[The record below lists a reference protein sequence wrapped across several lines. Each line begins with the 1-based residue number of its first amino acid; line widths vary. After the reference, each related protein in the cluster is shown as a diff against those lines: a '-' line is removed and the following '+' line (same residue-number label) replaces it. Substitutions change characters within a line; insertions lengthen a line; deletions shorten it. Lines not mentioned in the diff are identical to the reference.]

1 MAEPGPG
8 DAIELAVTYIS
19 IVGETSK
26 IPRAVK
32 NAMLESQLY
41 VNRNPL
47 TITAR
52 VDVQNLTG
60 HTIQA
65 DVVPD
70 FEHFADRMRLGLAME
85 MARHNWSIPV
95 GVDIDAASAMAAF
108 EALHSALQAA
118 ATPIT
123 QRVDVDVD
131 RNASGSITSVSS
143 AIGSL
148 TKGVAYASAGA
159 AAISAIT
166 GAAGAAAGAVGVLGV
181 GLAALGP
188 AAAAAGATVAV
199 GLSGIKDTFS
209 ALKSAQDSA
218 GADSK
223 AQASAIAA
231 AQKQVESAMKGVE
244 SASKD
249 LEDANK
255 DLEDSQKDLNSS
267 YKDAADNL
275 EDLKMAAAD
284 AALSEKEAA
293 QALKEANQDLA
304 DAKTPKEREKA
315 LLRIERAQLNLAKAQ
330 EANRDAQ
337 DENREAEEKGIENSD
352 AVTSAKDKVASAT
365 DRVSQAE
372 QKLSDAHSTVTEAQ
386 KALQDA
392 TNKTSAAQ
400 DKAAKALAALS
411 PNARE
416 WVLAIQS
423 MAPAWKEVKTATQ
436 DALFA
441 DSATGIKDLAKAALP
456 TLKAGLVDVAGS
468 MNGLTKQFAAFWSAP
483 QNLAGVEAIFKG
495 TADFIDGMGPGLQ
508 QMTQGFLSIGTAFA
522 PVANQVGAQFAG
534 MLGQIGQAFTDTM
547 NNGQLT
553 QLFSTF
559 GDVLAGLGAG
569 LNPLIQGLIQIGNI
583 VGPTLGPLFQS
594 LGEAIKSMAPALGQ
608 IGAVFAETLT
618 AIMPQLADFISQ
630 LAIGLAPVLPVIGTL
645 LSSMMDA
652 LTPMIGPLSQIAQ
665 VVGNTLAQAFTAL
678 QPAIGPLS
686 TAIVSLITAIA
697 PIIPVVAEVVAGL
710 ITALAPALTTIFD
723 ALSPVIKQI
732 ADSMMPVF
740 KQLQPILADV
750 ATKIGNALAKAL
762 EQIAPYIPQMAQA
775 FGDLV
780 LAIAPMIPQLVE
792 IALSLLPP
800 FLDVV
805 IAILPQVLKFIEVL
819 TWLIEK
825 VVIPLVIPYIKQ
837 MTDGIKTGLETVA
850 TVITTVREKIGTAI
864 DRMKNFFG
872 DLSKTVDE
880 KWDGI
885 VKKIAGSVK
894 KIGELLKKVPSIPG
908 ISSGIAET
916 GKELIRWAEANGA
929 ARGGFATGTGVARP
943 QGGGRKVVGP
953 GTGTSDSVLAM
964 LGGKPIALSNGEF
977 ISTEQAYQNGAPLLW
992 ALNQGWVP
1000 SPEFLSAMVG
1010 GVPGFAKGGVP
1021 GKAFAESMDPA
1032 SYLMGGFSRSSI
1044 DCSGMVSAVVNDA
1057 LGLDAFDSR
1066 MSTVSEGS
1074 WLKNKGAKSGL
1085 GGAGDISIGWYD
1097 QGGGANGH
1105 TAMTLGD
1112 GTNVE
1117 SRGTDGVVVGAN
1129 ARGAADS
1136 MFDHFMHLPEALLQG
1151 GDGGKKGA
1159 TSGGRPAKLGG
1170 SNGSGGTGGS
1180 SGGSGGSGGTGGTGG
1195 NSSAGSD
1202 AINAF
1207 ITNWPA
1213 EFGVG
1218 TGGPAATSTTG
1229 LTTSPNSDVD
1239 VSQIPVTTTP
1249 QSTLTADT
1257 STHPLSGA
1265 PLTGELFNGSSPW
1278 YMASSPEQAFT
1289 NLQSQAT
1296 TQLES
1301 TVSDVQSFFTD
1312 NWQEMVE
1319 TGAGVLGMGAM
1330 SGGTTVNVT
1339 NNGMSPEGAARAV
1352 ERQMRRTNLATMRSG
1367 GFGR

>member
-85 MARHNWSIPV
+85 LARHNWSIPV

-108 EALHSALQAA
+108 QALHSALQAA

-131 RNASGSITSVSS
+131 RNASGSIASVSS

-231 AQKQVESAMKGVE
+231 AQKQVESAMNGVE

-255 DLEDSQKDLNSS
+255 NLEDSQKDLNSS

-352 AVTSAKDKVASAT
+352 AVTSAKDKVASAS
-365 DRVSQAE
+365 DRVAQAE

-416 WVLAIQS
+416 WVLALQS

-441 DSATGIKDLAKAALP
+441 DSAAGIKDLATAALP
-456 TLKAGLVDVAGS
+456 TLKAGMVDVAGS

-483 QNLAGVEAIFKG
+483 QNLAGVQSIFAG
-495 TADFIDGMGPGLQ
+495 TANFIDGLGPGLQ
-508 QMTQGFLSIGTAFA
+508 QATQGLLSMGTAFE
-522 PVANQVGAQFAG
+522 PVANQVGAQFGG

-559 GDVLAGLGAG
+559 GDVLEGLGQG
-569 LNPLIQGLIQIGNI
+569 LNPLIQGFIEIGNI
-583 VGPTLGPLFQS
+583 VGPTLGPLFKS
-594 LGEAIKSMAPALGQ
+594 LGEAFKSMAPALGQ
-608 IGAVFAETLT
+608 IGAVFATTLT
-618 AIMPQLADFISQ
+618 AIMPDLANFISA
-630 LAIGLAPVLPVIGTL
+630 LAVGLAPVLPVIGTL
-645 LSSMMDA
+645 LQSMMTA
-652 LTPMIGPLSQIAQ
+652 LTPMIGPLSEIAQ
-665 VVGNTLAQAFTAL
+665 VVGNALAQAFTAL
-678 QPAIGPLS
+678 APAIGPLS

-762 EQIAPYIPQMAQA
+762 EQIAPYIPQMAKA

-837 MTDGIKTGLETVA
+837 MTDNIRTGLETVA

-894 KIGELLKKVPSIPG
+894 KIGQLLVTAGESKFPFPGKDGVKSIG
-908 ISSGIAET
+908 NDLVA
-916 GKELIRWAEANGA
+916 WATANGA
-929 ARGGFATGTGVARP
+929 AKGGYATGSGIARP
-943 QGGGRKVVGP
+943 QGGGRKVTGP

-977 ISTEQAYQNGAPLLW
+977 ISTEQAYENGAPLLW

-1010 GVPGFAKGGVP
+1010 GVPGFAKGGIP

-1057 LGLDAFDSR
+1057 LGLNPFDSR
-1066 MSTVSEGS
+1066 MSTVSEGT
-1074 WLKNKGAKSGL
+1074 WLAAKGAVSGL
-1085 GGAGDISIGWYD
+1085 GGSGDISIGWYD

-1117 SRGTDGVVVGAN
+1117 SRGSDGVVIGAN
-1129 ARGAADS
+1129 ARGAADP
-1136 MFDHFMHLPEALLQG
+1136 MFDHFMHIPEALLQG
-1151 GDGGKKGA
+1151 GD
-1159 TSGGRPAKLGG
+1159 L
-1170 SNGSGGTGGS
+1170 GGTGGKS
-1180 SGGSGGSGGTGGTGG
+1180 GGLSANKEGRSGGSGGGGGTGASGGGGTGG
-1195 NSSAGSD
+1195 NSSSAPSD
-1202 AINAF
+1202 A
-1207 ITNWPA
+1207 TKVWVSNWPSSL
-1213 EFGVG
+1213 GI
-1218 TGGPAATSTTG
+1218 GGPAATSTT
-1229 LTTSPNSDVD
+1229 S
-1239 VSQIPVTTTP
+1239 TTTP
-1249 QSTLTADT
+1249 SDGITPTVTPTTTPTDSTLTADT

-1265 PLTGELFNGSSPW
+1265 PLTGELFNGSAPW

-1330 SGGTTVNVT
+1330 SGGTTYNVT
-1339 NNGMSPEGAARAV
+1339 NTGMSPEGAAAAV
-1352 ERQMRRTNLATMRSG
+1352 ERVVRRATMATRSSG